1 MKFVIDQKEKAHILR
16 IKEERLDARFT
27 SELKT
32 QLLMMVG
39 DETTDTILVD
49 ISHVTYAD
57 SSGLGALL
65 LGLRQAREN
74 NKKFALVGAQKR
86 VMSLIKIAHLN
97 DVLLNY
103 DSAPKAIKGL
113 SD

>member
-1 MKFVIDQKEKAHILR
+1 MKFVVDKKENAHILR
-16 IKEERLDARFT
+16 IKEERLDSRFT

-32 QLLMMVG
+32 QLLMLVSEEEA
-39 DETTDTILVD
+39 DIILVD
-49 ISHVTYAD
+49 LSHVTYAD

-86 VMSLIKIAHLN
+86 VLSLIKIAHLN
-97 DVLLNY
+97 DVLFSY
-103 DSAPKAIKGL
+103 DSAPKAVKGL